1 VGAES
6 DHLIFDYLSKVG
18 DLAQSRLPVESRV
31 RLVTRLRSDID
42 RARGRAGSD
51 SPAAVRRI
59 LGKLGSPDDVV
70 DAAAG
75 AGSAAATEA
84 GVPGVPGVPEQ
95 RTAKAEEWWRLEDK
109 QGPQQP
115 QGLQWPRESLE
126 PMVPGQELA
135 GLPGMTGGVTV
146 PMGPVA
152 EDEDEDGHEEEDEEE
167 DETEAGEEEAAEK
180 ASLWRRLRRRRAPE
194 AWDEDEVEDD
204 EPEAPV
210 RRARVR
216 GRVAPVETFA
226 ALLLVAGAV
235 PVRGTWPALV
245 VGWLIAYY
253 SPRLTRAQAKFAA
266 LTVPG
271 LVAGSALVWL
281 WGRMD
286 GRWGERI
293 AKGQL
298 DTAIAGAFPVVV
310 RIAAVASAA
319 FLVWRSR
326 RA

>member
-1 VGAES
+1 MGAES

-18 DLAQSRLPVESRV
+18 DLAQTRLSVERRV

-42 RARGRAGSD
+42 QARGRAGSD

-59 LGKLGSPDDVV
+59 LGKLGSPDEVV
-70 DAAAG
+70 GAAEGAAG
-75 AGSAAATEA
+75 AAPDVSA
-84 GVPGVPGVPEQ
+84 GVPEQ
-95 RTAKAEEWWRLEDK
+95 RTAKAGEWWRLGEK

-115 QGLQWPRESLE
+115 EEPQLPQVLQWPRESLE

-146 PMGPVA
+146 PLGPVA
-152 EDEDEDGHEEEDEEE
+152 EDEE
-167 DETEAGEEEAAEK
+167 EEEAEEEEAPEK
-180 ASLWRRLRRRRAPE
+180 TSLWRRLRRRRAAPE
-194 AWDEDEVEDD
+194 AEAEEEDEDGDGVGG
-204 EPEAPV
+204 PEAPATRV
-210 RRARVR
+210 RARAR
-216 GRVAPVETFA
+216 LAPVETFA

-235 PVRGTWPALV
+235 PIRGTWPALV

-271 LVAGSALVWL
+271 LVAGGALVWL

-286 GRWGERI
+286 GRWG
-293 AKGQL
+293 
-298 DTAIAGAFPVVV
+298 
-310 RIAAVASAA
+310 S
-319 FLVWRSR
+319 RSQRGSWIR
-326 RA
+326 R

>member
-1 VGAES
+1 MGAES

-18 DLAQSRLPVESRV
+18 DLAQTRLPVESRV
-31 RLVTRLRSDID
+31 RLVTQLRSDID

-59 LGKLGSPDDVV
+59 LGKLGSPDEVV

-75 AGSAAATEA
+75 AGSAVPDASA

-95 RTAKAEEWWRLEDK
+95 RTAEAEEWWRLEEK
-109 QGPQQP
+109 RGVQ
-115 QGLQWPRESLE
+115 LE
-126 PMVPGQELA
+126 PMVPGQELV

-146 PMGPVA
+146 PMGPV
-152 EDEDEDGHEEEDEEE
+152 EEDEDGEEDEEEEEEE

-194 AWDEDEVEDD
+194 AWDEDD
-204 EPEAPV
+204 EPEAPA

-286 GRWGERI
+286 GRWGKPI
-293 AKGQL
+293 AEGQL